1 MAKLYNSKYYHR
13 DLSWLRFNHRV
24 LQEAADKRNPLY
36 ERIKFL
42 AIFSSNLDEFFKV
55 RVSDIRQIKKIE
67 KPLRKKLITKPNK
80 VLKEIKKQVEL
91 QQEEF
96 GSIFK
101 DQIVP
106 ELKNHQIHL
115 IGFKEFSTNQKE
127 IAKSYYQE
135 TLKDKVKINK
145 YNASEENQ
153 VFVEN
158 EALYLTTQLSE
169 DEFAVINIPEDEPRF
184 FTFPKHNG
192 KHYITFIDDILKYN
206 LRQNAKMEQN
216 ITFYSIKTSRD
227 AELYIENELSGNL
240 AEKIKN
246 ALSKRDTGQ
255 ATRLLIDQHM
265 PAAFQDIIKK
275 ALDVYNADIVNGG
288 TYHNFKDFFGFPNPT
303 EINLSNEKLTP
314 LPHPVLKAS
323 PSILGEIEK
332 KDQLLHYPYQS
343 FEPLIK
349 LLEEAASDP
358 EVTTIKMTIY
368 RAAEESRL
376 NDAIVTA
383 AKNGKKVIIFIEV
396 KARFDE
402 HNNLKWGK
410 IFEDNGATVI
420 YSFPDIKIH
429 SKILYIEKE
438 TENGKNRY
446 GYIATGNFNEKTAK
460 LYTDFGLMTSD
471 KKITKDLNKVF
482 LVLQQKLLVPKTKRL
497 LVSPYTTRS
506 GFTELVQTE
515 MQFARAG
522 QPASITLKMNSLEDK
537 AMIKLLYQANNAGVK
552 IRLLIRGICSLVPGV
567 KGQSEHIYI
576 TSVLDRFLEHGRI
589 YMFGNNGDP
598 QVYIGS
604 ADWMKRN
611 LSHRIEVVTPI
622 LDEDHKKTIHDLIE
636 LQLQDNV
643 KARVVDAQQKNNYVE
658 NTHPKTQSQLATYGY
673 FENELNE

>member
-1 MAKLYNSKYYHR
+1 MSKLYNSKYYHR

-55 RVSDIRQIKKIE
+55 RVSDIRQIKNIE
-67 KPLRKKLITKPNK
+67 KPLRKKLITKPNQ
-80 VLKEIKKQVEL
+80 VLREIKKQVEL

-96 GSIFK
+96 GKVFTTE
-101 DQIVP
+101 IVP
-106 ELKNHQIHL
+106 ELKKHQIHL
-115 IGFKEFSTNQKE
+115 IGQKEFSTNQKE
-127 IAKSYYQE
+127 IAKTYYQE
-135 TLKDKVKINK
+135 ILKDKIEINK
-145 YNASEENQ
+145 YTTSEENQ
-153 VFVEN
+153 VFVKN
-158 EALYLTTQLSE
+158 EALYLTAQLS
-169 DEFAVINIPEDEPRF
+169 DHEFAVINIPEDEPRF

-206 LRQNAKMEQN
+206 LRQNPKMEQD

-265 PAAFQDIIKK
+265 PKAFQEIIKK

-303 EINLSNEKLTP
+303 GTNLSNEKLTP
-314 LPHPVLKAS
+314 LSHPVLANCS
-323 PSILGEIEK
+323 SILDEIEK

-349 LLEEAASDP
+349 LLEEAAEDP
-358 EVTTIKMTIY
+358 AVTTIKMTIY
-368 RAAEESRL
+368 RAAKESRL

-383 AKNGKKVIIFIEV
+383 AKNGKKVVIFIEV

-429 SKILYIEKE
+429 SKILYIEKK
-438 TENGKNRY
+438 TEGDTQRY

-460 LYTDFGLMTSD
+460 LYTDFGLMTAD

-482 LVLQQKLLVPKTKRL
+482 LVLQQKILVPKTKRL

-537 AMIKLLYQANNAGVK
+537 TMIKLLYRASAAGVK
-552 IRLLIRGICSLVPGV
+552 IRLLVRGMCSLVPGV
-567 KGQSEHIYI
+567 KGQSENIYI
-576 TSVLDRFLEHGRI
+576 TSIVDRFLEHGRVYI
-589 YMFGNNGDP
+589 FGNNGDP

-622 LDEDHKKTIHDLIE
+622 FDEDHKKTIQDLIE
-636 LQLQDNV
+636 LQLQDTI
-643 KARVVDAQQKNNYVE
+643 KARVVDGKQANKYITND
-658 NTHPKTQSQLATYGY
+658 HKKIQSQLATYEY
-673 FENELNE
+673 FKKNSS